1 MIQLLHAMKSAKK
14 HVFYLHSDLVVALKC
29 VFTIMR
35 IIFLVP
41 TASRII
47 SLVGVPTRRLF
58 ARLQYTR
65 VARDYSCCLAGS
77 VTGENISRDHDG

>member
-1 MIQLLHAMKSAKK
+1 MKSAKRY
-14 HVFYLHSDLVVALKC
+14 VFYLPSDLVVALEC
-29 VFTIMR
+29 VFTMR

-47 SLVGVPTRRLF
+47 SLVPTRRLF

-65 VARDYSCCLAGS
+65 V
-77 VTGENISRDHDG
+77 E

>member
-1 MIQLLHAMKSAKK
+1 MIQLLHAMKSAKRY
-14 HVFYLHSDLVVALKC
+14 VLYLPSDLVVALEC
-29 VFTIMR
+29 VFTMR

-47 SLVGVPTRRLF
+47 ISFVPTRRLF

-65 VARDYSCCLAGS
+65 VAR
-77 VTGENISRDHDG
+77 EE